1 MTTKTV
7 PATILKRLGTQCPE
21 FALPVT
27 IQRLDGAAVQIDLRC
42 KALRKSEWAKV
53 RDERQRA
60 LLESLAPATTGPAPT
75 EATPAPADAAAPA
88 ATEPAAAEPAAAE
101 PARPID
107 AALQALHT
115 TGFEANVAKGLRSD
129 AELVLTFALGWG
141 LEDDFTADSLMAL
154 EDEFGGATRAI
165 IAAYETAI
173 FHGRLGN

>member
-1 MTTKTV
+1 MTQKTV
-7 PATILKRLGTQCPE
+7 PATVLKRLGTQCPE

-60 LLESLAPATTGPAPT
+60 LLESLAPAPT

-88 ATEPAAAEPAAAE
+88 ATEPAAAET
-101 PARPID
+101 ARPID

>member
-1 MTTKTV
+1 MTQKTV
-7 PATILKRLGTQCPE
+7 PATVLKRLGTQCPE

-60 LLESLAPATTGPAPT
+60 LLESLAPAPTGPAPT
-75 EATPAPADAAAPA
+75 EAAPAPADAAAPA
-88 ATEPAAAEPAAAE
+88 PAEPAATE

-115 TGFEANVAKGLRSD
+115 TGFGANVAKGLRSD

-141 LEDDFTADSLMAL
+141 LEDDFTADGLMAL

-165 IAAYETAI
+165 ITAYETAI

>member
-1 MTTKTV
+1 MTQKTV
-7 PATILKRLGTQCPE
+7 PATVLKRLGTQCPE

-75 EATPAPADAAAPA
+75 EAAPAPADAAAPA
-88 ATEPAAAEPAAAE
+88 PAEPAATE

-107 AALQALHT
+107 AALQALST
-115 TGFEANVAKGLRSD
+115 TGFGANVAKGLRSD

-165 IAAYETAI
+165 ITAYETAI

>member
-1 MTTKTV
+1 MTQKTV
-7 PATILKRLGTQCPE
+7 PATVLKRLGTQCPE
-21 FALPVT
+21 FAMPVT

-88 ATEPAAAEPAAAE
+88 ATEPAAAEPA
-101 PARPID
+101 RPIN

>member
-60 LLESLAPATTGPAPT
+60 LLESLAPATTAPAPT
-75 EATPAPADAAAPA
+75 EAAPAPADAAAPA
-88 ATEPAAAEPAAAE
+88 PAEPAATD

-107 AALQALHT
+107 AALQALSA
-115 TGFEANVAKGLRSD
+115 TGFEASVTKGLRSD

-141 LEDDFTADSLMAL
+141 LEDDFSADSLMAL